1 MSNRA
6 QSQFLRIFN
15 ASTTYARWQS
25 YYVNQ
30 TVTLDS
36 NSWEFMPFA
45 VNGITE
51 TGAAGGQ
58 DLTVEIPA
66 TNSVVSQIEPAL
78 NLSRFIEIK
87 IYEFNSVDN
96 QNAPQSTQTL
106 IAKFTGQVQ
115 GVSGNFTRLQ
125 LELGSALAPVG
136 AQVPPRKYNSF
147 LIGAPLRK

>member
-1 MSNRA
+1 MSSRA
-6 QSQFLRIFN
+6 QSQFLRIFST
-15 ASTTYARWQS
+15 STTYVRWQS

-51 TGAAGGQ
+51 TSAAGGQ

-66 TNSVVSQIEPAL
+66 TNSVVSEVEAAI
-78 NLSRFIEIK
+78 NNSRFVEIQ
-87 IYEFNSVDN
+87 IYEFNSTGN
-96 QNAPQSTQTL
+96 QSAPQSTQTL
-106 IAKFTGQVQ
+106 IAEFTGQVQ
-115 GVSGNFTRLQ
+115 GLSGNFTRLE